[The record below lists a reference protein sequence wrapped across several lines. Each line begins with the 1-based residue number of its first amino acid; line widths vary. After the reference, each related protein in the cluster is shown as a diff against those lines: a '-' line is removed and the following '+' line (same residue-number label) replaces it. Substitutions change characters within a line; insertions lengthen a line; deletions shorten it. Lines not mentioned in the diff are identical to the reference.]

1 MITYDFS
8 NKIALVTGGSSGLG
22 LATTKAFAE
31 RGATVVI
38 ASRDAAKAQQAVASI
53 NGNVV
58 YIQTDLEQMAE
69 VYHLFEQIESR
80 YGRLDIAINNAA
92 GESGIGKPIQA
103 FAEDEFDRTININ
116 LKSAW
121 LCMKR
126 EIELMQKAPE
136 AGGHIVNVSSVN
148 GLGGVEYGSLYAA
161 TKAGVIALAK
171 SAALELVHTNIAV
184 DVIVPG
190 AFDTPL
196 LRKAMETQTG
206 GDPEKLPV
214 VRQQYEQMI
223 PKGRIGYPE
232 EFAETI
238 LWLCSGKSPYMSGHT
253 FIMDGG
259 MSSRMR

>member
-1 MITYDFS
+1 MISFDFS

-22 LATTKAFAE
+22 LATAKAFAE
-31 RGATVVI
+31 HGATVVI
-38 ASRDAAKAQQAVASI
+38 ASRDPVKAQQALETI
-53 NGNVV
+53 NGHVEFIETN
-58 YIQTDLEQMAE
+58 LEQMSQ
-69 VYHLFEQIESR
+69 VHLLFNEIEAR
-80 YGRLDIAINNAA
+80 FGRLDIAINNAA
-92 GESGIGKPIQA
+92 GESGIGKPFSA
-103 FAEDEFDRTININ
+103 FSEAEFDSTINVN
-116 LKSAW
+116 LKSVW
-121 LCMKR
+121 VCMKR
-126 EIELMQKAPE
+126 EMELMQKNPE
-136 AGGHIVNVSSVN
+136 AGGRIVNVSSVN

-206 GDPEKLPV
+206 GDLEKLPL
-214 VRQQYEQMI
+214 VRQQYEQLI

-238 LWLCSGKSPYMSGHT
+238 LWLCSGKNPYLCGHT
-253 FIMDGG
+253 FIIDGG